1 MKIHWELRNSGKWP
15 LFIPEFLGSKL
26 KLGCLFRAWF
36 LMSLGGTLLFSAEP
50 ARVAETNRYET
61 RAVHDPNG
69 IGKFHMGREIAHV
82 MGHQAADWLER
93 PEREEEEKTQLL
105 IDSLRFKPGEMVA
118 DIGAGTG
125 YLTRRI
131 APKILPR
138 GKVYAVEIQQEML
151 DLLTNKLTRM
161 GIINIVPT
169 LGDITDPK
177 LPANGIDTIMVD
189 VYHEFDH
196 PFEMTAAMCRA
207 LKPGGRMVF
216 VEFRGEDENV
226 PIKRVHKMT
235 EAQVKKEMAPH
246 PLVWRETIGV
256 LPWQHIIVFTKRGA

>member
-1 MKIHWELRNSGKWP
+1 MRTVAFVGLILSGA
-15 LFIPEFLGSKL
+15 LAVSSRLD
-26 KLGCLFRAWF
+26 A
-36 LMSLGGTLLFSAEP
+36 AET
-50 ARVAETNRYET
+50 TNRYEL

-69 IGKFHMGREIAHV
+69 IGKFYMGREIAHV

-93 PEREEEEKTQLL
+93 PEREEEEKTTLL
-105 IDSLRFKPGEMVA
+105 IDGLKFKPGENVA

-138 GKVYAVEIQQEML
+138 GKVFAVEIQQEML
-151 DLLTNKLTRM
+151 DLLTNKLVRL
-161 GIINIVPT
+161 GITNVVPV
-169 LGDITDPK
+169 LGTITDPK
-177 LPANGIDTIMVD
+177 LPAASMDTIIMVD

-196 PFEMTAAMCRA
+196 PFEMAEAMCRA
-207 LKPGGRMVF
+207 LKPGGRLVF

-246 PLVWRETIGV
+246 PLVWKETIGT
-256 LPWQHIIVFTKRGA
+256 LPWQHVIVFTRM